1 MRDSAQPHPTRGGPA
16 GTVTTNALRAG
27 SVAAAAVLIGG
38 VVVVAL
44 PHHAASVARIVIVTV
59 AAAAGLHALTVH
71 VPAWTATGW
80 TASPFDL
87 GSGDATEENGSG
99 EIDRVRSRFSGRRHP
114 VEDGPHMPPQVLRL
128 LQPLIRVALER
139 EGLDPGNEANAGAVR
154 ARLSPLAW
162 AVWRADPLRPPPLF
176 GSRRPDE
183 RRVADA
189 VRQVLDEIE
198 TLDIGQHAHDNP
210 GAT

>member
-1 MRDSAQPHPTRGGPA
+1 MS
-16 GTVTTNALRAG
+16 TNALRAG

-44 PHHAASVARIVIVTV
+44 PHHAVSVARIVIVTV

-71 VPAWTATGW
+71 VPAWNATGW
-80 TASPFDL
+80 TASPFDQRN
-87 GSGDATEENGSG
+87 GDATEEEGSG
-99 EIDRVRSRFSGRRHP
+99 EIDRLRSRFSGRRHP
-114 VEDGPHMPPQVLRL
+114 VDGGPHMPPQVLRL

-139 EGLDPGNEANAGAVR
+139 EGLHPGNEPNAEAVR

-162 AVWRADPLRPPPLF
+162 AVWTTDPLQPPPLF
-176 GSRRPDE
+176 GTRRPDE

-189 VRQVLDEIE
+189 VHRVLDDIE
-198 TLDIGQHAHDNP
+198 ALDAGHHAHDNP